1 MATATDIVRLT
12 RRSEAL
18 KSLSLGEAPQ
28 LDSRPFYRF
37 PEMQSAVTEFN
48 ERQKASYE
56 RLKNLL
62 AEALLAGRDVPP

>member
-1 MATATDIVRLT
+1 MATASDVVRLA

-18 KSLSLGEAPQ
+18 KSLSLGPAPQ
-28 LDSRPFYRF
+28 LDATAFSRF
-37 PEMQSAVTEFN
+37 PEQVKAVNDLN
-48 ERQKASYE
+48 EQLRLSYD

>member
-1 MATATDIVRLT
+1 MATASDVVRIA

-18 KSLSLGEAPQ
+18 KSLSLGTPPI
-28 LDSRPFYRF
+28 LDANPFARF
-37 PEMQSAVTEFN
+37 PEMQKAVVEFN
-48 ERQKASYE
+48 DRVRLYDT